1 MSQLE
6 VNSWEAAGGQQLG
19 GQLIGGCPPLC
30 PTLTLLDILDI
41 GIKIRLSLTVSKI
54 TICAIYSVYLFIYFY
69 GCEINNGI
77 IYAQVD
83 YWRNVIVGVTRVS
96 AAAAWQ
102 QEV

>member
-41 GIKIRLSLTVSKI
+41 GNKIRLYLYLKSLF
-54 TICAIYSVYLFIYFY
+54 ALFI
-69 GCEINNGI
+69 
-77 IYAQVD
+77 IYLSI
-83 YWRNVIVGVTRVS
+83 YLLLRL
-96 AAAAWQ
+96 
-102 QEV
+102 